1 MPGNNVLYIGD
12 RVKKCLLFIIISA
25 FMANNAL
32 SMELPTYIPQSASTY
47 ALTAAFITSTYYTA
61 YWYAHPSPFTS
72 TPDSINLFTCTPI
85 QNNKDQGHPWHT
97 LVERIQQGNMPHKT
111 IMQVE
116 SNPAIAIDVQKG
128 VTTNPKHNTLF
139 LFSRGFATRGS
150 LISGTPLIDEYE
162 DIVNIGGGLMAGH
175 LAIKDNL
182 VINAPCYSFDY
193 PDTPRYLNLGQD
205 KDVACLRTAY
215 DEITRKNPDAGIVGI
230 GDCRGS
236 KALLEFATEQP
247 DKLKALVLMAPFV
260 SLQELARHIADNYL
274 KFPYSDKI
282 LHNFMRYTLPSVN
295 LDQDNLAER
304 LHLINHMPIFI
315 AHRIGDSVISHRDIQ
330 LLVNR
335 LQNSGN
341 ADVYL
346 LEVTDTDSP
355 HSRLSHIPEV
365 QQALNA
371 FYASYDL
378 PHDPQ
383 LAQEGKELLK
393 KAHNAA
399 QSMISKNK

>member
-1 MPGNNVLYIGD
+1 
-12 RVKKCLLFIIISA
+12 
-25 FMANNAL
+25 
-32 SMELPTYIPQSASTY
+32 MELPTYIPQSASTY
-47 ALTAAFITSTYYTA
+47 ALSIAFITSAYYA
-61 YWYAHPSPFTS
+61 AHWYANPPPFDITLNSINVLTS
-72 TPDSINLFTCTPI
+72 TPVLTNQKIKGD
-85 QNNKDQGHPWHT
+85 HWHT
-97 LVERIQQGNMPHKT
+97 LVARMQQDTLPQRT

-116 SNPAIAIDVQKG
+116 SNPNLSIDVQKG
-128 VTTNPKHNTLF
+128 IIAHPEHKTVF

-150 LISGTPLIDEYE
+150 LISGTPLINEYE
-162 DIVNIGGGLMAGH
+162 DIVNNGGGLMAGH

-193 PDTPRYLNLGQD
+193 PDTPRYLNLGQT
-205 KDVACLRTAY
+205 KDVTCLRTTY
-215 DEITRKNPDAGIVGI
+215 DEIIRKNPHAQIVGI

-295 LDQDNLAER
+295 LDQDDLAER
-304 LHLINHMPIFI
+304 LPLINDKTPIFI
-315 AHRIGDSVISHRDIQ
+315 AHRIGDSVISHRDIK
-330 LLVNR
+330 LLVKR
-335 LQNSGN
+335 LQRNK
-341 ADVYL
+341 DVYL
-346 LEVTDTDSP
+346 LEVTDNSVP
-355 HSRLSHIPEV
+355 HSRLSHIPEL

-371 FYASYDL
+371 FYARYDL
-378 PHDPQ
+378 PHDPK

-393 KAHNAA
+393 KAHDAVR
-399 QSMISKNK
+399 SMVSTDQ